1 MIPGLDQPINFILI
15 TIILFI
21 IITGRYFIVAG
32 IFYAVFYVWQ
42 FQKWERKK
50 INKKTYKP
58 DQFRKEI
65 TWSII
70 TGFIFS
76 ISGSLSIL
84 AWQKGFLKVYISIHQ
99 YPIWWIPLS
108 FFILLFLHETYYYWL
123 HRWMHIPN
131 VFRIVHKAHHES
143 KIASPWTAFAFHPF
157 EGILQ
162 AIFLPIV
169 LLFLPVHIYV
179 LLFLLIIMT
188 ISSVIN
194 HLDIEIY
201 PEGFEH
207 KMPWKWIIGATHH
220 AHHHKQFRY
229 NYGLYFTFWDKWRDT
244 EFLSKELKVR
254 SKN

>member
-123 HRWMHIPN
+123 HRWMHIPII
-131 VFRIVHKAHHES
+131 FRIVHKAHHES
-143 KIASPWTAFAFHPF
+143 KIASPWTSFAFHPF